1 MKKIIALTLIAALM
15 LFAAGCQQT
24 VAVESPKNSSAPT
37 AAASVSASAAASQP
51 SAASD
56 ADGIKIGIFMPLTG
70 PSSLMGTA
78 GNNAA
83 IMATDEINAAGGI
96 LGKKLTL
103 ISYDD
108 KSSPEEAVKNV
119 TRMLEVD
126 KVNAIVGSLHSGNI
140 QACGEIVEKA
150 KIPLI
155 GTGTS
160 PQWLQKGWTYLFRST
175 LNTFYSSQSAV
186 QICKTLNLKKMAIF
200 HSQDEYGK
208 NGKDN
213 MTKLCAENGIDI
225 VAVESMK
232 PGDTDFTAQ
241 CSNIAASKP
250 DVVYIIATTDNLPQ
264 MVKQT
269 RANGYDSYIV
279 GEQSLGM
286 PEVKEI
292 AGAGADKI
300 VFGACYTMPINS
312 PDEASTPELVKFFT
326 DYKSKFGQMC
336 PSEVAGRCYDGMY
349 ILKKGF
355 EDANSTDGT
364 AVRDAILKISDF
376 KGLQGTFNFVGKN
389 GEGLTE
395 SRLYITMGGKDIL
408 IDDYLKTK

>member
-1 MKKIIALTLIAALM
+1 MKEIIALSLVVM
-15 LFAAGCQQT
+15 LVLCVVGCQKSTTEPAKETETSTQAET
-24 VAVESPKNSSAPT
+24 VSEPAESTEEKT
-37 AAASVSASAAASQP
+37 GDDV
-51 SAASD
+51 
-56 ADGIKIGIFMPLTG
+56 IKIGLFQPLTG
-70 PSSLMGTA
+70 NSSLMGTS
-78 GNNAA
+78 GNKAA
-83 IMATDEINAAGGI
+83 LMAMDEINAAGGI
-96 LGKKLTL
+96 LGKKVQV

-108 KSSPEEAVKNV
+108 KSSPEEAVKCV

-126 KVNAIVGSLHSGNI
+126 KVHAILGSLHSGNI
-140 QACGEIVEKA
+140 QACGEIVENA
-150 KIPLI
+150 KIPLV

-175 LNTFYSSQSAV
+175 INTYYSSLSAV
-186 QICKTLNLKKMAIF
+186 QICKKLNLSKMAIF
-200 HSQDEYGK
+200 YSQDEYGK

-213 MTKLCAENGIDI
+213 MTALCEEYGIDI

-241 CSNIAASKP
+241 CSNISASSP

-269 RANGYDSYIV
+269 RSNGFYGYIV

-292 AGAGADKI
+292 AGSATDKI
-300 VFGACYTMPINS
+300 VFGACFTMPINS
-312 PDEASTPELVKFFT
+312 PEEASTPELVKFFQ
-326 DYKSKFGQMC
+326 DYQKKYGEMC
-336 PSEVAGRCYDGMY
+336 QSEVAVRCYDAMY
-349 ILKKGF
+349 IMKKAF
-355 EDANSTDGT
+355 EDAGTTDGT
-364 AVRDAILKISDF
+364 AVRDAIYKISDF

-395 SRLYITMGGKDIL
+395 SRLYITIDGKDML
-408 IDDYLKTK
+408 IDDYLKQQG